1 MHTVSIVSDGEGG
14 FEVQYRGEYYND
26 ARTLEAA
33 LEIACASRQGTGG
46 GLRGC
51 DCGLRT
57 PST

>member
-33 LEIACASRQGTGG
+33 LEIALPLAKAQAV
-46 GLRGC
+46 
-51 DCGLRT
+51 DYVAVIVD
-57 PST
+57 